1 MISKITY
8 TLIGLSFALL
18 TASGGPASADTSAD
32 AFADC
37 VRDAASED
45 LAAKTDFQ
53 RDLRDLLVQ
62 QRPEFEALATV
73 NMELQTQY
81 AEVRR
86 AKFDYLLEH
95 DPGRIDA
102 ANGLSKFSNF
112 RWTDEDTALFKEDS
126 ASYRDLESRLAT
138 LRKRNDSQTDWPKM
152 REYFRSD
159 LSQSADFATVMAR
172 FQTRQGEIGVMIA
185 QCHRG

>member
-1 MISKITY
+1 MNGKSIGA
-8 TLIGLSFALL
+8 LIGLSFALL
-18 TASGGPASADTSAD
+18 IATGGPGSADTSAD

-45 LAAKTDFQ
+45 MAAKTDFQ
-53 RDLRDLLVQ
+53 RQLRDLIVR

-73 NMELQTQY
+73 NMELQTLF

-95 DPGRIDA
+95 DPGRIDT

-112 RWTDEDTALFKEDS
+112 PWTDEDTALFKEDS
-126 ASYRDLESRLAT
+126 VSYRDLESRLAT
-138 LRKRNDSQTDWPKM
+138 LRKRNDSHPDWPQM
-152 REYFRSD
+152 REYFRSN
-159 LSQSADFATVMAR
+159 LSQSAEFASVLAR
-172 FQTRQGEIGVMIA
+172 FQSRENDVETVVA
-185 QCHRG
+185 QCRR

>member
-1 MISKITY
+1 MSRKITY
-8 TLIGLSFALL
+8 ALIGLSFALL
-18 TASGGPASADTSAD
+18 TATGGPASADTSAD

-53 RDLRDLLVQ
+53 RELRDLLVQ
-62 QRPEFEALATV
+62 QRPEFESLATV

-95 DPGRIDA
+95 DPGRVDA
-102 ANGLSKFSNF
+102 ANGLSKFTNF
-112 RWTDEDTALFKEDS
+112 GWSDGDKALFMEES
-126 ASYRDLESRLAT
+126 GSYRDLEARLSE
-138 LRKRNDSQTDWPKM
+138 LRLQNNRHADWPKM
-152 REYFRSD
+152 RAYVRSE
-159 LSQSADFATVMAR
+159 LSQHPDFTSLVAG
-172 FQTRQGEIGVMIA
+172 FQTRQGEIGAMIA
-185 QCHRG
+185 QCRRG